1 MWCAVL
7 AGAGLSALRA
17 ATAETNPIPAD
28 EFVGPFPSWAE
39 ARRDYGAAGDGIT
52 DDTEAMQRA
61 LDALRRE
68 DRARWVLYL
77 PAGTYRITRTLVLAR
92 TRHNESKDISIIGED
107 PATTVLVWDGPADG
121 LMLDYGAWYSRL
133 GRLTFDGRGKA
144 RTAIAHGQAFA
155 TYNEFFDLIIRDVGL
170 GIEAGAPGG
179 QGIAETSV
187 LRCKFHRCA
196 VAGISLQNFNSLD
209 WFVWHSDFEDC
220 RLGITNTRG
229 AGNFHVSE
237 SLFYRSTEADLSVG
251 NTECFS
257 ARHNTSAGSRRFFQA
272 APMTACSLITLQGNK
287 IFDPQEA
294 PVTIDNLGPLLL
306 FDNVIQAHSSPAV
319 ILRPEGGFLAVG
331 NRFTSPDALQVKT
344 NARAFDNKIVPFYAI
359 RESWPRLPA
368 TPVNHRHPVVEVPAG
383 ADGAAIQQAI
393 NAAVKLPDRG
403 AVIHMPAGRYR
414 VADTLVVPAGFE
426 VILAGDGGGTRLE
439 WAGKLAG
446 PVMRLAGPSRATVR
460 DLAIQA
466 EPGADG
472 IWVEACDQLGARVF
486 FEQPNLTGAQ
496 EAGLTVDGLN
506 KTNVELHDMNHAHC
520 GVGVRVAGG
529 QPAPNAKARAG
540 RVVIFCGSSSNNKLS
555 YDVTDG
561 GRLLARDIWY
571 ESGRQPRFI
580 RVSGSG
586 ALTLHGAKVAVGV
599 SSQEPAVECDNFAGA
614 LTFLNVALVGTGLGP
629 APILVKGNG
638 RSTDLLALGALFG
651 MGEGC
656 FVNRSPNAH
665 AAVIEAFRYT
675 PGGGAAAIPDMGD
688 ADERFIRQMITASRM
703 ERPRLLSPVPAGK
716 TDARLL
722 RVLIS
727 QARNCVRLT
736 P

>member
-1 MWCAVL
+1 ML
-7 AGAGLSALRA
+7 AGAGLPALRA

-294 PVTIDNLGPLLL
+294 PVTIDNLGPLL
-306 FDNVIQAHSSPAV
+306 APRS
-319 ILRPEGGFLAVG
+319 
-331 NRFTSPDALQVKT
+331 
-344 NARAFDNKIVPFYAI
+344 NK
-359 RESWPRLPA
+359 
-368 TPVNHRHPVVEVPAG
+368 
-383 ADGAAIQQAI
+383 
-393 NAAVKLPDRG
+393 
-403 AVIHMPAGRYR
+403 
-414 VADTLVVPAGFE
+414 
-426 VILAGDGGGTRLE
+426 
-439 WAGKLAG
+439 
-446 PVMRLAGPSRATVR
+446 PS
-460 DLAIQA
+460 
-466 EPGADG
+466 
-472 IWVEACDQLGARVF
+472 
-486 FEQPNLTGAQ
+486 
-496 EAGLTVDGLN
+496 
-506 KTNVELHDMNHAHC
+506 M
-520 GVGVRVAGG
+520 
-529 QPAPNAKARAG
+529 
-540 RVVIFCGSSSNNKLS
+540 
-555 YDVTDG
+555 
-561 GRLLARDIWY
+561 
-571 ESGRQPRFI
+571 PRFI
-580 RVSGSG
+580 RVSSSG

-599 SSQEPAVECDNFAGA
+599 SSQEPAVECDNLAGA
-614 LTFLNVALVGTGLGP
+614 LTFLNVAFVGTELGP

-716 TDARLL
+716 TDVRLL